1 MKKRIEKTGTK
12 GLALVCAV
20 CMLMMVWAG
29 ALATDAPFAE
39 VFGGAGRDSVYDALV
54 LSNGNLLLCANTQD
68 GMNGRA
74 QLSGGEC
81 RAWLLCLAPDGSVV
95 WEQVFGPE
103 GMACVTCRP
112 LELEDGRIA
121 VQFHTSKNQT
131 MFTVYTKY
139 FSLDGQELSETKHG
153 SDWPNLYSVGNGYF
167 MQSFDS
173 NWNSTG
179 YSFVTPDW
187 EPLWSVAKEQ
197 VIDPF
202 KVLPM
207 QEGCLMMGRTRF
219 GQGEDRPAVC
229 LVAKG
234 GQIAWKSEITG
245 YDLGYFY
252 SGKIT
257 QDGGVVA
264 AGGVTQTAADGKETR
279 LGLVA
284 KWDSQGRL
292 QWTYTSPFEGGII
305 TGFFDV
311 AESSAGYVVVHGTK
325 TDTQL
330 GFLLING
337 QGQEIGRAKTDR
349 KGENYRTFDLVEY
362 AGGMW
367 ALGPVERNGQDDF
380 LVMKLDIPGMFQ

>member
-1 MKKRIEKTGTK
+1 MKKKNKKTGAK

-20 CMLMMVWAG
+20 CVLMVVCGG
-29 ALATDAPFAE
+29 ALATDAPFAG
-39 VFGGAGRDSVYDALV
+39 VFGGAGRDSLYDALV
-54 LSNGNLLLCANTQD
+54 LSNGNLLLCANTQEGRD
-68 GMNGRA
+68 GRA
-74 QLSGGEC
+74 RLTGGEC

-121 VQFHTSKNQT
+121 VQFHTSKNQV
-131 MFTVYTKY
+131 MDTVYTKY
-139 FSLDGQELSETKHG
+139 FSLDGQELGETEHG
-153 SDWPNLYSVGNGYF
+153 SDWPNLYPVGNGYF
-167 MQSFDS
+167 MHNIDS
-173 NWNSTG
+173 NWNGIG

-187 EPLWSVAKEQ
+187 EPLWSVGKDQ

-202 KVLPM
+202 EVLPM
-207 QEGCLMMGRTRF
+207 QEGCLMVGRTSF
-219 GQGEDRPAVC
+219 DQGRNPAVC

-245 YDLGYFY
+245 YEGGYLY
-252 SGKIT
+252 NGKIT

-264 AGGVTQTAADGKETR
+264 AGGATQIAAGGKENR

-284 KWDSQGRL
+284 KWDSKGRL
-292 QWTYTSPFEGGII
+292 QWAYTSPIEGGII
-305 TGFFDV
+305 TGFWDV
-311 AESSAGYVVVHGTK
+311 AESGAGYVVVHGTK
-325 TDTQL
+325 TDTEL

-349 KGENYRTFDLVEY
+349 KGENYRSFDLVEY
-362 AGGMW
+362 AGGVW
-367 ALGPVERNGQDDF
+367 AFGSAERNGQDDF
-380 LVMKLDIPGMFQ
+380 LVMQLDIPGMFQ